1 MNAQQPPQEE
11 GNVQDQE
18 QQDQARNP
26 EQLLLAALNSH
37 LRPIIQQLSGRI
49 DELQAA
55 VDRRPPAEQAQ
66 EAQAQ
71 LPAQSLQ
78 FDWWTEEGDISKKNL
93 HLESTSKIIKQQLK
107 TVAINPELKLKDVP
121 RNSKLAES
129 SGELKMH
136 KDLFKVLL
144 TMWKSRHRQW
154 IDDDQYEHV
163 IGTLILYGMQLINM
177 RRTEVYIASILP
189 GDANKHYLAYKNATL
204 GEEDMEEIKQA
215 IQTANLLRSSGSGG
229 NSHPHSNNRGRGS
242 NRGFGGRGR
251 GRGQSQHSNFNPFNQ
266 MTGPGSNGASQNA

>member
-1 MNAQQPPQEE
+1 MSDQQLPPVVD
-11 GNVQDQE
+11 NVQNQE

-26 EQLLLAALNSH
+26 EQLLLAALHSH
-37 LRPIIQQLSGRI
+37 LGPMIQQLTNRI
-49 DELQAA
+49 DELQAI
-55 VDRRPPAEQAQ
+55 VDRRPSPEQAQ

-129 SGELKMH
+129 SGELKLH
-136 KDLFKVLL
+136 KDLFKILL
-144 TMWKSRHRQW
+144 IMWKSRQKEW
-154 IDDDQYEHV
+154 VDDDQYEHV
-163 IGTLILYGMQLINM
+163 IGTLILYGMQLINT

-189 GDANKHYLAYKNATL
+189 GDANKHYRAYKNATL
-204 GEEDMEEIKQA
+204 GEDDMEEIKQA
-215 IQTANLLRSSGSGG
+215 IETANLLRSTGSSNS
-229 NSHPHSNNRGRGS
+229 NSHSGNRGRGS

-251 GRGQSQHSNFNPFNQ
+251 GRGHSHNSNFNPFNQ
-266 MTGPGSNGASQNA
+266 MTGPASGGASQNA